1 MNRYDYEDRQ
11 NRSNREGSD
20 RSHSDREARYR
31 DDDRRSMVGDT
42 DFDRYSRNRFGR
54 GSEDFTRANDF
65 TRGGEGSRYG
75 REQGDHGNYNQNR
88 FGQDQ
93 GRFNSSFSSNDR
105 YNSGGSDRWEY
116 RPSDDYRSL
125 RDDSRFEGSGSSSRT
140 HNQQRGY
147 NEYDQGFDSN
157 LGGRNSYS
165 SGRKDWDM
173 DRTSSSGYGSS
184 QSSGYNP
191 YGSSRHDSG
200 QSFGTNYSSS
210 GSQRQGYSGGFGQN
224 SGQGSSEYYGQSYG
238 RNSGNTNQGQ
248 SRWGSESSFESK
260 AGRGPKGYRRSDE
273 RIKEEI
279 CDLLTSHHEVDPSEV
294 EIKVSNCEVTLTGSV
309 YSRNDKRVIEDL
321 ASQVQGVTDVTNQ
334 LRVQS
339 SQDSSRFSSP
349 EGSNRSS
356 QSQGFGGQSSSNQKE
371 GGQQSSKSIQ

>member
-1 MNRYDYEDRQ
+1 MSRYDYEDRQ
-11 NRSNREGSD
+11 NRSSREEQDRQYDRAVRGGRDSD
-20 RSHSDREARYR
+20 RY
-31 DDDRRSMVGDT
+31 SMVGDS
-42 DFDRYSRNRFGR
+42 DFDRYSRNRYGR

-75 REQGDHGNYNQNR
+75 RDQGDHGNYNQNR

-93 GRFNSSFSSNDR
+93 GRFNSSYSSNDR

-116 RPSDDYRSL
+116 RPSEDYRSL
-125 RDDSRFEGSGSSSRT
+125 RDDSRFDGSRT
-140 HNQQRGY
+140 HSMQRGY

-157 LGGRNSYS
+157 LGGRNTYS

-200 QSFGTNYSSS
+200 QTFGSNYSSS
-210 GSQRQGYSGGFGQN
+210 GSQRQGYSGSFGQN
-224 SGQGSSEYYGQSYG
+224 SGQGSSESYGQSYG
-238 RNSGNTNQGQ
+238 RNSGNYNQGQ

-260 AGRGPKGYRRSDE
+260 SGRGPKGYRRSDD

-309 YSRNDKRVIEDL
+309 NSRNEKRMIEDL
-321 ASQVQGVTDVTNQ
+321 ASQVQGVSDVTNQ

-349 EGSNRSS
+349 EGSYKSS
-356 QSQGFGGQSSSNQKE
+356 QSQGFGGQSSSSQKE